1 MKEANRRNKLPECQ
15 PGNCTVVALLVYAK
29 QKKAFASAQLRRSPA
44 AHTAELMSR
53 KSARLQFSLQPK
65 RCKSS
70 VAFLKRV
77 KVSHFERANALSAFY
92 RANGCVPRLLVSFVG
107 RRFSVSPSRDHTE
120 MLGGWGCRKRQ
131 LTYFIAARHQNRSC
145 AAPFLIASLRF
156 LLNPSKC

>member
-1 MKEANRRNKLPECQ
+1 
-15 PGNCTVVALLVYAK
+15 VYAK

-44 AHTAELMSR
+44 ARTAAENRIFIRIAR
-53 KSARLQFSLQPK
+53 KSAAAIFAAAARTHN

-77 KVSHFERANALSAFY
+77 KVSHFEQALSAFY
-92 RANGCVPRLLVSFVG
+92 RERANGCVPRLLVSFVG
-107 RRFSVSPSRDHTE
+107 RRFSVSPSRDHREE